1 MNIFDMLVDE
11 VLEMLRLAIYRRTNR
26 KAPSRKNRQ
35 KNIEAAAEKSGRA
48 LRRRGG
54 PNWAGMLLWVGVII
68 AGVYVYRR
76 LTSRS
81 E

>member
-11 VLEMLRLAIYRRTNR
+11 ALEAVRLAIYRRTNR
-26 KAPSRKNRQ
+26 KAPARKNRQ
-35 KNIEAAAEKSGRA
+35 KNAEAAAEKSGRVA
-48 LRRRGG
+48 RRRRG
-54 PNWAGMLLWVGVII
+54 PNWGGMLLWVGVIV
-68 AGVYVYRR
+68 AGVYVFRR

>member
-11 VLEMLRLAIYRRTNR
+11 ILEAVRLAVYRQTKRT
-26 KAPSRKNRQ
+26 APARKNRR
-35 KNIEAAAEKSGRA
+35 KNMEAAAEKTGRA
-48 LRRRGG
+48 VQRRRG
-54 PNWAGMLLWVGVII
+54 PNWGGMLLWVGVII

-76 LTSRS
+76 LTSRT